1 MAQLSEDS
9 FAFGGPLVSVDDAVA
24 ILSARVQPVRD
35 VETVELGN
43 ADGRISAA
51 EICAPLP
58 LPPWVLPK
66 PQTWAR

>member
-1 MAQLSEDS
+1 MSRLSEDS
-9 FAFGGPLVSVDDAVA
+9 FAFGGPRRGLRSFP
-24 ILSARVQPVRD
+24 RVQPVRD

>member
-9 FAFGGPLVSVDDAVA
+9 FAFGGPLMSVNDAVA
-24 ILSARVQPVRD
+24 VLSARVQPVRD
-35 VETVELGN
+35 FETVELGN